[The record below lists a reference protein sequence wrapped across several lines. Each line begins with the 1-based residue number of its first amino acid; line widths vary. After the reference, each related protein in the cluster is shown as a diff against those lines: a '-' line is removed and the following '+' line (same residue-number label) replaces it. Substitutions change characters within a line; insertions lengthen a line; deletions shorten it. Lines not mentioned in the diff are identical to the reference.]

1 MSPHE
6 LTAGARNACGIC
18 AIIERIR
25 SGSFSDLIA
34 ELPRSW
40 LILGDAQFYRGYCVL
55 FAKRHVTEMHLLPR
69 GEAHELL
76 DELIAVGKAL
86 ERVVKP
92 LKLNYECLGNQEPHV
107 HWHVFPRY
115 AEDAMRLAP
124 VWLRPE
130 AERKVSL
137 EDADRR
143 RLIDGLRSDLIRVM
157 PAARFT

>member
-1 MSPHE
+1 MATE
-6 LTAGARNACGIC
+6 GAGEARPCGIC
-18 AIIERIR
+18 AIIGRAE
-25 SGSFSDLIA
+25 SGEFGDLVA

-55 FAKRHVTEMHLLPR
+55 LAKRHVNEMHLMPR

-76 DELIAVGKAL
+76 DELMALGKTL

-115 AEDAMRLAP
+115 GDDGLKLAP

-130 AERKVSL
+130 NERKVAL
-137 EDADRR
+137 PDDDRG
-143 RLIDGLRSDLIRVM
+143 RLIGALRAELLRIL
-157 PAARFT
+157 PTARFK

>member
-1 MSPHE
+1 MPPHDVSESP
-6 LTAGARNACGIC
+6 RPCIICG
-18 AIIERIR
+18 IIERIKT
-25 SGSFSDLIA
+25 GAFNDLIA

-55 FAKRHVTEMHLLPR
+55 FAKRHVTEMHLMPR

-76 DELIAVGKAL
+76 DELMAVGKTL

-115 AEDAMRLAP
+115 AEDEMRLAP
-124 VWLRPE
+124 VWLRPD
-130 AERKVSL
+130 AQRKVPLAEDDRVSL
-137 EDADRR
+137 IAT
-143 RLIDGLRSDLIRVM
+143 LRTELVRIM
-157 PAARFT
+157 PAARFP

>member
-1 MSPHE
+1 MVPDE
-6 LTAGARNACGIC
+6 AAGGARACGIC
-18 AIIERIR
+18 SIIAHIE
-25 SGSFSDLIA
+25 SGGFGDLVA
-34 ELPRSW
+34 ELSRSW

-55 FAKRHVTEMHLLPR
+55 FAKRHVTEMHLMPR

-76 DELIAVGKAL
+76 DELMAVGKTL

-115 AEDAMRLAP
+115 AEDPLRLAP

-130 AERKVSL
+130 RERKIAL
-137 EDADRR
+137 EDNDRR
-143 RLIDGLRSDLIRVM
+143 SLVRALQTDLVRIL
-157 PAARFT
+157 PTARFT

>member
-1 MSPHE
+1 MVPDDSASAVR
-6 LTAGARNACGIC
+6 TCGIC
-18 AIIERIR
+18 AIIGRIE
-25 SGSFSDLIA
+25 SGEFSDLVA

-55 FAKRHVTEMHLLPR
+55 FAKRHITEMHLMPR

-76 DELIAVGKAL
+76 DELIAVGKTL

-115 AEDAMRLAP
+115 IGDPQRLAP
-124 VWLRPE
+124 VWIRPE
-130 AERKVSL
+130 HERKVAL
-137 EDADRR
+137 EDEDRR
-143 RLIDGLRSDLIRVM
+143 GLIRALRTDLVRVL
-157 PAARFT
+157 PTAHFR

>member
-1 MSPHE
+1 MVPDDG
-6 LTAGARNACGIC
+6 AGATRVCGIC
-18 AIIERIR
+18 AIIGRIE
-25 SGSFSDLIA
+25 SGGFGDLVA

-55 FAKRHVTEMHLLPR
+55 FAKRHITEMHLMPR

-76 DELIAVGKAL
+76 DELIAVGRTL

-115 AEDAMRLAP
+115 AEDPMKLAP
-124 VWLRPE
+124 VWLR
-130 AERKVSL
+130 AEHERRVAL
-137 EDADRR
+137 EDDDRR
-143 RLIDGLRSDLIRVM
+143 GLIRALRTDLVRVM
-157 PAARFT
+157 PTARFT

>member
-1 MSPHE
+1 MAPDE
-6 LTAGARNACGIC
+6 PAGAAAPMRHLLVID
-18 AIIERIR
+18 RIR
-25 SGSFSDLIA
+25 AGNFPDLVA

-55 FAKRHVTEMHLLPR
+55 FAKRHVTELHLMPR

-76 DELIAVGKAL
+76 DEMLAAGRAIVT
-86 ERVVKP
+86 VTSP

-115 AEDAMRLAP
+115 ANDPMRLQP
-124 VWLRPE
+124 IWLRPE

-137 EDADRR
+137 EDFDRR
-143 RLIDGLRSDLIRVM
+143 ALIAALRSRTRPSPPRRPLD
-157 PAARFT
+157 